1 MEPNTLEPLLKMDVF
16 FVVTT
21 AVVAMLGILLGLV
34 LFYALR
40 IVRDVSEIAG
50 AVKKEAKEF
59 ARDLGEIRTEVKEGV
74 QEIREN
80 VSEGIDT
87 AKTYGKAVAG
97 TGIVKAVSQLLE
109 AFAEEKGASVRRAR
123 SRRRRPE

>member
-1 MEPNTLEPLLKMDVF
+1 MEPNTLQTLLKMDIF

-21 AVVAMLGILLGLV
+21 AVVAVLGILLALV
-34 LFYALR
+34 LFYIMR
-40 IVRDVSEIAG
+40 IVRDVSEIAT

-59 ARDLGEIRTEVKEGV
+59 AHDLGEIRTEVKESV
-74 QEIREN
+74 HEIREN
-80 VSEGIDT
+80 VSDGIDT

-109 AFAEEKGASVRRAR
+109 AFAEEKGANAQRR
-123 SRRRRPE
+123 SRKKKSD